1 MGLGPPNYLSWSNN
15 VLKKNCPLCLIV
27 IENILFLKFI
37 FYGKMCF
44 RIFLSFRLFMSLN
57 TLLIQ
62 LKFFLLIT
70 VDNLVTYIENEN
82 CKDFTMEDGERLI

>member
-1 MGLGPPNYLSWSNN
+1 
-15 VLKKNCPLCLIV
+15 
-27 IENILFLKFI
+27 
-37 FYGKMCF
+37 
-44 RIFLSFRLFMSLN
+44 MSLN

-62 LKFFLLIT
+62 LKIFLLIT